1 MVQVSQTLPAMLRI
15 FFSLAI
21 LVSLASAQAA
31 SLSPSGRGVRVMAE
45 QGSIDPAEF
54 EAAVN
59 KLHELGIVADPQ
71 FWIDNVKPGKFIAS
85 TEIQPVVIAAA
96 GKFQPVTTVEEAISI
111 LGEHKILMNREK
123 WNDLA
128 TKPKIASG
136 VTFLLFM
143 ALAKSIN

>member
-1 MVQVSQTLPAMLRI
+1 MLRVALTL
-15 FFSLAI
+15 SL
-21 LVSLASAQAA
+21 VMSLLSAQAA
-31 SLSPSGRGVRVMAE
+31 FVARPEHTSRLMAE
-45 QGSIDPAEF
+45 QAATDPAEF

-59 KLHELGIVADPQ
+59 KLHELGIVSDPQ
-71 FWIDNVKPGKFIAS
+71 YWIENVKPGKFIAS

-96 GKFQPVTTVEEAISI
+96 SKFEPVTTVEEAITV
-111 LGEHKILMNREK
+111 LGERKVLMNREK